1 MNVRAA
7 ICLCAVLLCSVTLAP
22 AVALAQGRPGSSEP
36 TGDRAFARFIAL
48 IRGHLLTGDELVQR
62 RQWNT
67 AYPHFAFPTEEIYG
81 VIRDELG
88 AYGTPPFDVSLK
100 ALARTVRTRS
110 ATQYPKA
117 LEKVEAALAAAD
129 ASLKSRQQDWPRF
142 NVMVAVEVL
151 RTAAE
156 EYEDAVVNG
165 RIVHPIGYRTARG
178 FVLQA
183 GRMIEASAAD
193 LTVGNAAALDDVRA
207 GLSRLADIFAA
218 IDPPKNSAMD
228 SATVSDIVAQ
238 VATAAGNIKP
248 RTKS

>member
-1 MNVRAA
+1 MNFRAA
-7 ICLCAVLLCSVTLAP
+7 ICLCAALWCSATLAP
-22 AVALAQGRPGSSEP
+22 AVAFAQGRPGLSEP
-36 TGDRAFARFIAL
+36 TGDLAFARFIAL
-48 IRGHLLTGDELVQR
+48 IRGHLLAGDELVQR

-81 VIRDELG
+81 VIRDELS
-88 AYGTPPFDVSLK
+88 AFGTPPFDGSLK
-100 ALARTVRTRS
+100 ALARTVRTRN

-142 NVMVAVEVL
+142 NVAVAVEVL
-151 RTAAE
+151 KTAAE
-156 EYEDAVVNG
+156 EYEDAVANG

-183 GRMIEASAAD
+183 GRMIESSAAD
-193 LTVGNAAALDDVRA
+193 LTVGNAAALGDIRE
-207 GLSRLADIFAA
+207 GLSRLAEVFAA
-218 IDPPKNSAMD
+218 VDPPKNSAVD
-228 SATVSDIVAQ
+228 SAAVNSIVAQ

-248 RTKS
+248 RTRS